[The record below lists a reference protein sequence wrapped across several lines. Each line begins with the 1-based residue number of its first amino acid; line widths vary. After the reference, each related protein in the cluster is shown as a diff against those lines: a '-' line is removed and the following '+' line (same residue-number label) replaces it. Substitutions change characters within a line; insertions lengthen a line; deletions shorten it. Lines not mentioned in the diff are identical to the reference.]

1 MKIDRLA
8 ILGVGLIGGS
18 LALALRRAD
27 VCNSIVGF
35 GRNRENLVRAK
46 ELGVIDEFSLS
57 AKHAVTN
64 ADVVVVATPLAT
76 NKKLLGEIAS
86 EIGSSTI
93 VTDVGSAKA
102 CVVDDARATLGE
114 HFCNFVPGHPIA
126 GKEKSG
132 VEAASADLFEDHLVI
147 LTPVDETSIQSLSVV
162 TEMWESVLADVSTL
176 KVEHHDAVLAAT
188 SHLPHVLAYALVD
201 CLASM
206 NEKEDVFQYAA
217 GGFSDFTRIASS
229 NPQMWHDICFSN
241 KQSLLEVL
249 DNFDIHMHEI
259 RKAIEGNDSTQLLD
273 IFSRAKHSRDQF
285 IIKRSQSPDLK

>member
-1 MKIDRLA
+1 MKIERLA

-18 LALALRRAD
+18 LAMALRRAD
-27 VCNSIVGF
+27 VCDSIIGF
-35 GRNRENLVRAK
+35 GRNRDNLVRAK

-57 AKHAVTN
+57 AKHAVKN
-64 ADVVVVATPLAT
+64 ADLVVVATPLAS
-76 NKKLLGEIAS
+76 NEKLFSEIAGEITPH
-86 EIGSSTI
+86 TI

-102 CVVDDARATLGE
+102 CVVEAARNTLGQ
-114 HFCNFVPGHPIA
+114 HFPNFVPGHPIA

-132 VEAASADLFEDHLVI
+132 VEAASADLFKDHLVI
-147 LTPVDETSIQSLSVV
+147 LTPVDETNIQSLSVV
-162 TEMWESVLADVSTL
+162 TQMWESVLAEVSTL

-206 NEKEDVFQYAA
+206 NEKDEVLQYAA

-241 KQSLLEVL
+241 KHSLLKVL
-249 DNFDIHMHEI
+249 DNFNDHMNEI
-259 RKAIEGNDSTQLLD
+259 RKAIESNESSRLLD
-273 IFSRAKHSRDQF
+273 IFSRAKLSRDEF
-285 IIKRSQSPDLK
+285 ISKRSQSPDSN